1 MATKVDHTNAF
12 SRISEITEARILK
25 HIRSLVGERHPE
37 TASAALKN
45 AASYLVDQM
54 QLAGLET
61 AEGPIDHTGVSPYPN
76 VIGRL
81 KSAKSACGLRKA
93 LLVIGAHYDTVVGSP
108 GADDNASGLAVLL
121 EVARTVSG
129 MEGNLLP
136 EFVAFSME
144 EPGFIGSDYYV
155 QEAERA
161 ERSIWGAIILECV
174 GYTDHHPGSQQVP
187 PGIPIPLPDKG
198 DFIGLIGNA
207 QAAPIQAAFESAAK
221 KVAPKLPYTSLLVP
235 GAGETIPDTRRSDHV
250 PFWDRGYRGL
260 MLTDT
265 ANFRN
270 PHYHE
275 ESDRLDTLDIAFIT
289 DVARVLA
296 ATVIDLCGPKAVSG

>member
-1 MATKVDHTNAF
+1 METEVDRTDAL
-12 SRISEITEARILK
+12 SRISEITEDRILK
-25 HIRSLVGERHPE
+25 HIRTIVGERHPE
-37 TASAALKN
+37 TAPAALKN
-45 AASYLVDQM
+45 TAAYLVDQM
-54 QLAGLET
+54 QSAGLET
-61 AEGPIDHTGVSPYPN
+61 VEGPIDASGATPYPN

-81 KSAKSACGLRKA
+81 KDTSADGSNKEI
-93 LLVIGAHYDTVVGSP
+93 LVIGAHYDTVAGSP
-108 GADDNASGLAVLL
+108 GADDNASGLTVLL
-121 EVARTVSG
+121 EVARAVSG
-129 MEGNLLP
+129 MAGNLVP